1 MKMDL
6 LIRGATVYTQD
17 AGRRVL
23 PRADVA
29 VKDGKIAEVGDT
41 LHCEAERILDG
52 TGKFLFPGMVNTHV
66 HIFQSLLKGVGA
78 DHNLMEWIQLCTSRY
93 GPKMTPR
100 FQRAAARL
108 AIMECLKSG
117 VTTLTEFFY
126 TQQDPDLVPVIIE
139 EMEHLGIRGIVVD
152 AAYDCGTEY
161 GTPAGY
167 LHPAMDNI
175 KRTERLC
182 KRYHTPEH
190 PNIRIWAGASMPWT
204 TTEENLRLIA
214 EFSRETGVPYSMH
227 TLETDDDNELNLK
240 TRGQPLVPFLE
251 KIGFLSE
258 RFLAVHC
265 VKLTQDEAEV
275 FRRYDVKINYNPMAN
290 AYLGSGIPP
299 MALLKKRGLTLSMG
313 TDGAASNNTSDMLET
328 LKAGLLLQKAQA
340 KRANVLSAQDM
351 LDFATCS
358 GAAAVHQ
365 QAFTGSIEAGK
376 SADLFLF
383 DPDFLR
389 STPVVDPVA
398 TLMYSSP
405 QENIAA
411 TIVAGRVVYER
422 GAFACGLTEQEVVA
436 QAKAAAAELLSL

>member
-1 MKMDL
+1 MKTDL
-6 LIRGATVYTQD
+6 LIRNAGVYTQD
-17 AGRRVL
+17 TARRVL

-29 VKDGKIAEVGDT
+29 VKDGKIAAVGAE
-41 LHCEAERILDG
+41 LPCEAECVLDG

-78 DHNLMEWIQLCTSRY
+78 DHNLMDWIKLCTSRY
-93 GPKMTPR
+93 GPKMTPG

-108 AIMECLKSG
+108 AVMECLKSG

-126 TQQDPDLVPVIIE
+126 TQQDPELVPVIIE
-139 EMEHLGIRGIVVD
+139 EMERIGIRGIVVD
-152 AAYDCGTEY
+152 AAYDCGLEY

-167 LHPAMDNI
+167 LYTAMDNI

-182 KRYHTPEH
+182 RQYHTPAH

-214 EFSRETGVPYSMH
+214 AFSRETGVPYSMH
-227 TLETDDDNELNLK
+227 TLEADDDNELNLK
-240 TRGQPLVPFLE
+240 IKRMPLVLFLE
-251 KIGFLSE
+251 KIGFLSD

-265 VKLTQDEAEV
+265 VKLTKDEAEV
-275 FRRYDVKINYNPMAN
+275 FCRHGVKINYNPMAN

-299 MALLKKRGLTLSMG
+299 IAFMRRLGMTISMG

-328 LKAGLLLQKAQA
+328 LKMGLLLQKAQA
-340 KRANVLSAQDM
+340 KRASVLSAQDM
-351 LDFATCS
+351 LDFATCD

-365 QAFTGSIEAGK
+365 ESFTGSIEVGK

-383 DPDFLR
+383 DPDFVR

-398 TLMYSSP
+398 TLMYSSS
-405 QENIAA
+405 QENVAA
-411 TIVAGRVVYER
+411 TIVAGKIVYER
-422 GAFACGLTEQEVVA
+422 GNFACGLSEQDVVA
-436 QAKAAAAELLSL
+436 EAKAAAVQLLSL